1 MMPKIHAIGGKPGK
15 NRLYQT
21 LSIFGPAS
29 LPLRFYPE
37 YLSGTEA
44 VSWVREAAVAP
55 NDRYLKPMLDAGS
68 SRVFNCND
76 IWRKHLGAASGASQ
90 FFAIPRLHS
99 LVLIKET
106 NARDARQ
113 PLAKSQIVGT
123 KLYFPYNG
131 DDVYEGGRSVFLHHP
146 QLMSVLREQF
156 GFGTMAAT
164 REELLRDLKILRI
177 LDQLPSLD
185 GFLMRNALE
194 QENITVHDRYFD
206 VPDDERAAIVQYIR
220 GKLEPLV
227 QAAFGSESTTAGKV
241 AQLIDKLWEARD
253 KEALAPL
260 IEAFRFPADE
270 ALTIFGSWNGITYYT
285 FEYARAKDRRE
296 SFARWLRDDALPRNF
311 VAEKHLEHLVGML
324 KETVRRLRWHWSAV
338 EDITRKYE
346 TLYAR
351 FLSARDGVAD
361 FITFLRGSRELYWR
375 MGDSLSKINHAVH
388 CWDINT
394 AGYPGRRLPSD
405 QLGHILGVLRTVLV
419 SEERAATEV
428 VWDARAG

>member
-1 MMPKIHAIGGKPGK
+1 
-15 NRLYQT
+15 
-21 LSIFGPAS
+21 
-29 LPLRFYPE
+29 
-37 YLSGTEA
+37 
-44 VSWVREAAVAP
+44 VAL

-76 IWRKHLGAASGASQ
+76 IWRKHAGRPSGTAQ
-90 FFAIPRLHS
+90 FFANPRLHS

-106 NARDARQ
+106 NTNDARG
-113 PLAKSQIVGT
+113 PSSTGRLVGT

-146 QLMSVLREQF
+146 QAMSVLREQF
-156 GFGTMAAT
+156 GLSSTT
-164 REELLRDLKILRI
+164 TTQEQLLRDLKILRI

-194 QENITVHDRYFD
+194 QENIAVHDSYFEI
-206 VPDDERAAIVQYIR
+206 PEEERVAIIQYVR
-220 GKLEPLV
+220 QKLEPLV
-227 QAAFGSESTTAGKV
+227 QAAFGTESATAGKV

-260 IEAFRFPADE
+260 IQAFRFPDDE

-285 FEYARAKDRRE
+285 FEYARARERRE
-296 SFARWLRDDALPRNF
+296 SFARWLRDDALPRDF
-311 VAEKHLEHLVGML
+311 VAEKHFDHIGGLL

-338 EDITRKYE
+338 EDISRKYE

-351 FLSARDGVAD
+351 FLTARDGVAD
-361 FITFLRGSRELYWR
+361 FITFLRRSRELYWR
-375 MGDSLSKINHAVH
+375 MGDSLSKMNHAIH
-388 CWDINT
+388 CWDLNT
-394 AGYPGRRLPSD
+394 AGFPGRRLPSD
-405 QLGHILGVLRTVLV
+405 HLGHILGVLRTVLV

>member
-1 MMPKIHAIGGKPGK
+1 
-15 NRLYQT
+15 
-21 LSIFGPAS
+21 
-29 LPLRFYPE
+29 
-37 YLSGTEA
+37 
-44 VSWVREAAVAP
+44 
-55 NDRYLKPMLDAGS
+55 MLDAGS

-76 IWRKHLGAASGASQ
+76 IWRKHARKPSGTAQ
-90 FFAIPRLHS
+90 FFANPRLHS

-106 NARDARQ
+106 NVDHARGA
-113 PLAKSQIVGT
+113 SSTGQIVGT

-146 QLMSVLREQF
+146 QAMSVLREQF
-156 GFGTMAAT
+156 GLSSTT
-164 REELLRDLKILRI
+164 TTQEQLLRDLKILRI

-194 QENITVHDRYFD
+194 QEKIAVHESYFEI
-206 VPDDERAAIVQYIR
+206 PEEERAAIIQYVR
-220 GKLEPLV
+220 QKLEPLV
-227 QAAFGSESTTAGKV
+227 QAAFGTESATAGKV

-253 KEALAPL
+253 REALAPL

-285 FEYARAKDRRE
+285 FEYARAKERRE
-296 SFARWLRDDALPRNF
+296 SLARWLRDDALPRDY
-311 VAEKHLEHLVGML
+311 VAEKHFDHIGGLL

-338 EDITRKYE
+338 EDISRKYE

-351 FLSARDGVAD
+351 FLTARDGVAD

-375 MGDSLSKINHAVH
+375 MGDSLSKMNHAIH
-388 CWDINT
+388 CWDLNT
-394 AGYPGRRLPSD
+394 VGFPGRRLPSD
-405 QLGHILGVLRTVLV
+405 HLGHILGVLRTVLV

-428 VWDARAG
+428 VWNARAG